1 MKFLLIENDQINN
14 SKALFPTPSYQN
26 LDLTLNSGI
35 YYI

>member
-1 MKFLLIENDQINN
+1 MKLLLIEKDQINN
-14 SKALFPTPSYQN
+14 SKALFPSPSYEN